1 VGLKSGKVYTAHSP
15 TRWAAV
21 PSATEFVVITIYNFA
36 RGARGMRV
44 MWQCEEMGLPYHV
57 ERVGFPTPDS
67 YRELNP
73 LGTVPFLE
81 DDGGV
86 AMNES
91 VAMMHY
97 LAQRYGPTPLL
108 TAIDAARLARLLQLT
123 EFGEATIGAILNPLL
138 IARFAAP
145 DADKRS
151 WLVVALE
158 GRAADA
164 VRFIATMLGEQ
175 AYLVGERLTLAD
187 LSVSPMLGLWQG
199 ALQQELPGNLAAYLE
214 RVSSRPAYRRARL
227 RCDATASAIT

>member
-1 VGLKSGKVYTAHSP
+1 M
-15 TRWAAV
+15 
-21 PSATEFVVITIYNFA
+21 PSATEFVVITIHNFA

-57 ERVGFPTPDS
+57 ELVSFPTPDS

-81 DDGGV
+81 DAGGV

-97 LAQRYGPTPLL
+97 LAQHYGPTPLL
-108 TAIDAARLARLLQLT
+108 AAIDGAQLARLLQLT
-123 EFGEATIGAILNPLL
+123 EFGEATLGAGLNPLL

-151 WLVVALE
+151 WLVLALE
-158 GRAADA
+158 GRVADA
-164 VRFIATMLGEQ
+164 VRFVATLLGEQ

-187 LSVSPMLGLWQG
+187 LSVSPMLGIWRG

-214 RVSSRPAYRRARL
+214 RVSSRPAYGRARV
-227 RCDATASAIT
+227 RCDRTASAKT